1 MTNKVCLVVQRL
13 NIPSILLAAL
23 QVVNC
28 NCSSLPSRSCHWK
41 RVKFPKGRSHCG
53 VQAPAERLFHLNH
66 WIEFYLRSILAIKV
80 DPNPQHR
87 TLTKWPDCGSLSYN
101 LLSRSNSSSTTAVRH
116 LVWTCPYF
124 LNWLW
129 LTPAWSDRLVKLHN
143 IDNEIFAVYTLR
155 MFWWI

>member
-80 DPNPQHR
+80 DPTPRHSP
-87 TLTKWPDCGSLSYN
+87 LAKWLDFGFLSYHS
-101 LLSRSNSSSTTAVRH
+101 LSRSNSSSTTVRH
-116 LVWTCPYF
+116 LVWTCQYF

-129 LTPAWSDRLVKLHN
+129 LHLHGVTDWSRYTTLT
-143 IDNEIFAVYTLR
+143 NEIFAVYTLR